1 MNDQLITTL
10 LGKLDERALT
20 HDGYSARYAGTGP
33 LTYLS
38 PEARKQLGGR
48 LDRVSVNLARVVVDT
63 LAERLRVTGFT
74 GTGHDDVLW
83 KHWLAQDMDQES
95 RVLHREALILGAGY
109 VIVWANP
116 DGTPSVSVES
126 ATQVAVIRDPGTR
139 RVTAAIKRWN
149 TPTGTEATIFEPHQ
163 ITRLHSDA
171 PGATTTGFR
180 VVSVLTN
187 PLGWVPVVRFANT
200 VRLADD
206 GVSEMNDVA
215 PLADALTKLTTD
227 MLTASEF
234 AARPR
239 RWATGLEL
247 AERDILDENGNPT
260 GDVETV
266 SPIGEGDRLMVNEQ
280 AEGKFGQLPG
290 SDLGGYDAAIKVLTR
305 QIAAVTGLPD
315 HLLGIGGDNPASA
328 DAIRASEAALTARA
342 EARQGIFGRQWEHV
356 ARLMVA
362 VAHGA
367 DPDRVPAA
375 IQWADPT
382 TRSVAQ
388 EADAVVK
395 LHAAGILPTRYALT
409 RLGYTTAELA
419 EIEQARQDE
428 RIANATADVTARAEL
443 ATKLQAD
450 QGLSTTAALAAAG
463 LFAAANE
470 NRTDETGRNAS

>member
-1 MNDQLITTL
+1 M
-10 LGKLDERALT
+10 
-20 HDGYSARYAGTGP
+20 
-33 LTYLS
+33 
-38 PEARKQLGGR
+38 
-48 LDRVSVNLARVVVDT
+48 VDT

-74 GTGHDDVLW
+74 GTGHDDTLW
-83 KHWLAQDMDQES
+83 RHWLAQDMDQES
-95 RVLHREALILGAGY
+95 RLLHREALILGAGY
-109 VIVWANP
+109 VIVWAGQ

-139 RVTAAIKRWN
+139 RVTAAVKRWN
-149 TPTGTEATIFEPHQ
+149 TPTGTQATIFERDR
-163 ITRLHSDA
+163 ITRLASDA

-180 VVSVLTN
+180 TTAVLPN

-200 VRLADD
+200 VRLADE
-206 GVSEMNDVA
+206 GVSEMADVA

-234 AARPR
+234 TARPR

-247 AERDILDENGNPT
+247 TESDVIDEETGQPT
-260 GDVETV
+260 GEVETV
-266 SPIGEGDRLMVNEQ
+266 SPIPEGDRLMINESP
-280 AEGKFGQLPG
+280 EGKFGQLSG
-290 SDLGGYDAAIKVLTR
+290 SDLGGYDSAIKVLTR

-315 HLLGIGGDNPASA
+315 HLLGIGGDNPTSA

-362 VAHGA
+362 VATGA

-375 IQWADPT
+375 VQWADPT

-419 EIEQARQDE
+419 EIETARQDE
-428 RIANATADVTARAEL
+428 RVATATADVTAAPTSPPNCRPP
-443 ATKLQAD
+443 K
-450 QGLSTTAALAAAG
+450 GLSTTAALAAAG

-470 NRTDETGRNAS
+470 NRTDNAGRN